1 MRDTGLIAFLCGQA
15 WALHAPVLEAG
26 VEIVERRLSGVRLE
40 EPVLAAIVND
50 RDEKQEKRRAA
61 WAIDGGFTEADEARG
76 YFYQGSVAVV
86 PINGVLAKYASM
98 INGLSQPEGM
108 TTARVAEVIRAAGE
122 DRRAKSVLLD
132 IDSPGGTV
140 AGNADMHEAVL
151 DVQAAGKGI
160 VALAHDMAASGAYF
174 LAVACDAVYLTPQA
188 VVGSIGVYN
197 VIQDTSA
204 IAEKSGVKHYLV
216 TSGKHKGGGYG
227 IPVTPE
233 KLDAHQSNINAM
245 AKVFRDF
252 VGERREL
259 SGEALD
265 SVTTGRVYVGAEA
278 VGVGLADRVIG
289 FGRLIEAMNAQA

>member
-1 MRDTGLIAFLCGQA
+1 MRDTGLIAFLCSQA

-26 VEIVERRLSGVRLE
+26 VEIIERRLSGLRLD
-40 EPVLAAIVND
+40 EPVLAAIVNE
-50 RDEKQEKRRAA
+50 RDEKQEKRRSA
-61 WAIDGGFTEADEARG
+61 WALEGGFTEADEARG
-76 YFYQGSVAVV
+76 YFYRGSVAVV
-86 PINGVLAKYASM
+86 PINGVLSKYASM

-140 AGNADMHEAVL
+140 AGNSDMHEAVRE
-151 DVQAAGKGI
+151 VQAAGKGI
-160 VALAHDMAASGAYF
+160 VALAHDLAASGAYF
-174 LAVACDAVYLTPQA
+174 LAVACDSVYLTPQA
-188 VVGSIGVYN
+188 MVGSIGVYN

-204 IAEKSGVKHYLV
+204 VAEKSGVKHYLV

-227 IPVTPE
+227 IPVTPD
-233 KLDAHQSNINAM
+233 KLDAHQANINAM
-245 AKVFRDF
+245 AQVFREF
-252 VGERREL
+252 VGERRDL

-278 VGVGLADRVIG
+278 ASVGLADGVTG
-289 FGRLIEAMNAQA
+289 FANLLAEMNKQA